1 MFLIAVPLML
11 LQQVDKVSIII
22 IGFNHKRIFMK
33 LFQTMALKLCK
44 YVRRISALNFPAF
57 CLRKEMKFKMSN
69 VYL

>member
-1 MFLIAVPLML
+1 M
-11 LQQVDKVSIII
+11 
-22 IGFNHKRIFMK
+22 GFYHKRIFMK
-33 LFQTMALKLCK
+33 LFQTMALKLCN